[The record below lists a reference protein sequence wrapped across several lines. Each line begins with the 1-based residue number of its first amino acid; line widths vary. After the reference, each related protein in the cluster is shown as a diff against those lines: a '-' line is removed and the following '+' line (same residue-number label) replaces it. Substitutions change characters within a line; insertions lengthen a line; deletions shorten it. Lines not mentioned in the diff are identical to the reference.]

1 MPRKIAVSTLN
12 ASTIDILNTIR
23 ANASAQYQDQV
34 PEVTTNYDVRQV
46 GDVFFGYPN
55 LANEFLGALVNQIA
69 LVRIRSATFNNPYRM
84 FKRDFL
90 KLARRSRKCSCRS
103 RKRVTSPLR
112 RLLPVNSS
120 ARSRTFVPR
129 SISSTGRY
137 SIRSRFSGKTSV
149 RRSPRF
155 PALRA

>member
-34 PEVTTNYDVRQV
+34 PEVATNYDVRQV

-55 LANEFLGALVNQIA
+55 LANEFLSALVNQIA

-84 FKRDFL
+84 FKKGFL
-90 KLARRSRKCSCRS
+90 H
-103 RKRVTSPLR
+103 
-112 RLLPVNSS
+112 
-120 ARSRTFVPR
+120 
-129 SISSTGRY
+129 
-137 SIRSRFSGKTSV
+137 
-149 RRSPRF
+149 
-155 PALRA
+155 